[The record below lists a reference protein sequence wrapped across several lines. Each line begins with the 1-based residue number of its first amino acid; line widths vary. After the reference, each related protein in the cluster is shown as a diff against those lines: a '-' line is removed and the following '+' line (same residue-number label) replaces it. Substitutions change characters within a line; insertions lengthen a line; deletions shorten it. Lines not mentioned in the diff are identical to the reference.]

1 MSKGRKILFGLL
13 ILLVVMV
20 LAVVIIVPLLVN
32 VDRYRPEVVDRVQ
45 AQTGKPVEI
54 GRLSLSLFPSVAI
67 RMDDFALGNPKGF
80 PQGQFV
86 KTKRIDVVVDGWALL
101 HRQIVIKSLKLEQP
115 EITLLQ
121 SSHGQWNFESQE
133 QSKPVKKVS
142 ETSGSASTFTLGVIN
157 QVTVTSGHLSVSKLT
172 ASGRAEAPFFESSG
186 FSSELEEVDLNAF
199 GASLSNPF
207 APPHENQ
214 MASAPWWGAFVVHA
228 QAGGQPAAHGTLK
241 AESLRFQ
248 TLQVT
253 SVKTNV
259 RLYPKEVYLD
269 DLDLSLYE
277 GHAKGNVEFNFAD
290 ANPRYKVKTQIAGVD
305 VAKFLQEIPSARG
318 YMTGKMKGDLNLDG
332 EVTGSSDPLAG
343 MRGTGNLSVKDGNL
357 PKLQLN
363 KNLMQLAKLSNLGA
377 SQGDPGA
384 FSSIAA
390 DLNIANG
397 KITSNKINVVG
408 NGLDAQGAGSMTLAG
423 PGSLDYNGVANL
435 AAGSNGLTSLL
446 AGMSGAT
453 LANGKMSLPFGIG
466 GTLSVP
472 KFALKSMGSAN
483 QLNGLQ
489 NLVNGQTTSGSNTNQ
504 QQNPASL
511 IQGLAGAFK
520 KKKNP

>member
-1 MSKGRKILFGLL
+1 MSKGKKILFGLFIFLAL
-13 ILLVVMV
+13 IV
-20 LAVVIIVPLLVN
+20 LAVVIVIPSLVN
-32 VDRYRPEVVDRVQ
+32 VDRYRPEVVERIQ
-45 AQTGKPVEI
+45 SQTGKPAEI
-54 GRLSLSLFPSVAI
+54 GRLSLTLFPSVAI
-67 RMDDFALGNPKGF
+67 RVDDFALGNPKGF

-86 KTKRIDVVVDGWALL
+86 KTKRIDAVVDGWALL
-101 HRQIVIKSLKLEQP
+101 NRQIIIKSLKLEEP
-115 EITLLQ
+115 EISLLQ
-121 SSHGQWNFESQE
+121 SSHGEWNFESQAP
-133 QSKPVKKVS
+133 SKPVKKVS
-142 ETSGSASTFTLGVIN
+142 QTSSSTFTLGVIN
-157 QVTVTSGHLSVSKLT
+157 QVTVTSGHLSAAKVT
-172 ASGRAEAPFFESSG
+172 ASGRTEAPFFETSG

-199 GASLSNPF
+199 GAALSNPF
-207 APPHENQ
+207 APPGGNQ
-214 MASAPWWGAFVVHA
+214 MARAPWWGAFVVYA
-228 QAGGQPAAHGTLK
+228 EAEGQPAAHGALK

-248 TLQVT
+248 TLRVT
-253 SVKTNV
+253 SVKSNV
-259 RLYPKEVYLD
+259 RLYPKDVFLD
-269 DLDLSLYE
+269 DLNLNLYD
-277 GHAKGNVEFNFAD
+277 GHAKGNVEFDFAG
-290 ANPRYKVKTQIAGVD
+290 ANPHYKVKTQIGGVD

-318 YMTGKMKGDLNLDG
+318 YMTGKMQGDMNLDG

-377 SQGDPGA
+377 SQGDPGS

-397 KITSNKINVVG
+397 RITSNKINVVG

-435 AAGSNGLTSLL
+435 AAGSNQLTSLL

-472 KFALKSMGSAN
+472 KFMLKSMGSAG
-483 QLNGLQ
+483 QLNSIQ
-489 NLVNGQTTSGSNTNQ
+489 NLVGGQTTPGANSNQ